1 MRMAVSPDDNIKV
14 LLVDD
19 NENNL
24 TSMELVLENEG
35 YTFFKATSG
44 KEALRILLKEED
56 FSLILLDVQM
66 PIMDGYETAE
76 LIYQRDKLKRI
87 PIIFFTAQDYEEE
100 SMFRGYKAGA
110 ADFIRKPFKPDL
122 LRYKVAIF
130 AELHRKNR
138 LLRKQEEKLRLIN
151 EDLVALN
158 RNLEKRVSERTRQL
172 ETVNQELKELNLSKD
187 KFLSVISHDLRNP
200 LTSLLLSSKTLND
213 EIENIDP
220 KKLRMLSGVIHRTSN
235 KILSQL
241 NELVEW
247 AKKQRQ
253 KTSFNPHKIR
263 LTEAINEALEL
274 LKATANQKGVMLE
287 NKIPNE
293 VLVNA
298 DPLMLR
304 SILQNIVTNAIKYSP
319 TNGIVNLTAQLS
331 DKMIEVCIQDFG
343 VGMTEKTKN
352 TILGSTDAPSLPG
365 TNQEQGTGLG
375 LLLVKDFVAQHGGKI
390 SIESKLRKG
399 TCFKFTIPAN

>member
-1 MRMAVSPDDNIKV
+1 MAATPDDNIKV

-87 PIIFFTAQDYEEE
+87 PIVFFTAQDYEEE

-110 ADFIRKPFKPDL
+110 ADFIRKPFKPEL

-130 AELHRKNR
+130 AELHRKNQ

-151 EDLVALN
+151 EDLIALN

-172 ETVNQELKELNLSKD
+172 ETANQELKELNLSKD

-220 KKLRMLSGVIHRTSN
+220 KKLKMLSGVIHRTSN
-235 KILSQL
+235 KILTQL
-241 NELVEW
+241 NELVDW

-253 KTSFNPHKIR
+253 KTTFNPQKVH

-274 LKATANQKGVMLE
+274 LKATAIQKNIKFE
-287 NKIPNE
+287 NNIQDNFF
-293 VLVNA
+293 VNA

-319 TNGIVNLTAQLS
+319 KNRPVSLHAEVSG
-331 DKMIEVCIQDFG
+331 KMIEICVQDFG
-343 VGMTEKTKN
+343 MGMTEKTKN
-352 TILGSTDAPSLPG
+352 TILSSTVTPSLPG

-375 LLLVKDFVAQHGGKI
+375 LLLVKDFVAQHGGKM

-399 TCFKFTIPAN
+399 TCFKFTIPAG

>member
-1 MRMAVSPDDNIKV
+1 MAVIPDDTIKV

-110 ADFIRKPFKPDL
+110 ADFIRKPFKPEL

-130 AELHRKNR
+130 AELHRKNS

-172 ETVNQELKELNLSKD
+172 ETLNQELKELNLSKD

-220 KKLRMLSGVIHRTSN
+220 KKLKMLSGVIHRTSN
-235 KILSQL
+235 RILSQL
-241 NELVEW
+241 NELVDW

-253 KTSFNPHKIR
+253 KTTFNPQKIK
-263 LTEAINEALEL
+263 LNDAINEALEL
-274 LKATANQKGVMLE
+274 LKETAIQKDIKFENQTATDFF
-287 NKIPNE
+287 
-293 VLVNA
+293 VNA

-319 TNGIVNLTAQLS
+319 RKGIVNVSAELT
-331 DKMIEVCIQDFG
+331 DKMVEICVMDFG
-343 VGMTEKTKN
+343 IGMSEKTKN
-352 TILGSTDAPSLPG
+352 TILGNNNTTSLPG
-365 TNQEQGTGLG
+365 TDQEQGTGLG
-375 LLLVKDFVAQHGGKI
+375 LLLVKDFVAQHGGRI
-390 SIESKLRKG
+390 LIESKLRKG
-399 TCFKFTIPAN
+399 TCFKFTVPAN

>member
-1 MRMAVSPDDNIKV
+1 MAIAPDDNIKV

-130 AELHRKNR
+130 AELHRKNS

-172 ETVNQELKELNLSKD
+172 ETLNQELKELNLSKD

-200 LTSLLLSSKTLND
+200 LTSLLISSKTLND
-213 EIENIDP
+213 EIEIIEP
-220 KKLRMLSGVIHRTSN
+220 KKLKMLSGVIHRTSN
-235 KILSQL
+235 KILLQL
-241 NELVEW
+241 NELVDW

-253 KTSFNPHKIR
+253 KTTFNPQKIH
-263 LTEAINEALEL
+263 LSEAINESLEL
-274 LKATANQKGVMLE
+274 LRATAIQKSVKFE
-287 NKIPNE
+287 NKIPND
-293 VLVNA
+293 LFVNA

-319 TNGIVNLTAQLS
+319 RRGIVNLTAQLT
-331 DKMIEVCIQDFG
+331 DNMTEVCVQDFG
-343 VGMTEKTKN
+343 VGMTEKTRN
-352 TILGSTDAPSLPG
+352 TILGNISTPSLPG

-390 SIESKLRKG
+390 IIESKLRKG

>member
-1 MRMAVSPDDNIKV
+1 MAATPDDNIKV

-24 TSMELVLENEG
+24 TSLELVLENEG

-76 LIYQRDKLKRI
+76 LIYQRDKLKHI

-110 ADFIRKPFKPDL
+110 ADFIRKPFKPEL

-130 AELHRKNR
+130 AELHRKNQ

-158 RNLEKRVSERTRQL
+158 RNLEKRVSERTKQL
-172 ETVNQELKELNLSKD
+172 ETANQELKELNLSKD

-235 KILSQL
+235 KILTQL
-241 NELVEW
+241 NELVDW

-253 KTSFNPHKIR
+253 KTTFNPQKVC
-263 LTEAINEALEL
+263 LAEAINEALEL
-274 LKATANQKGVMLE
+274 LKATAVQKNIKFE
-287 NKIPNE
+287 NKIPND
-293 VLVNA
+293 LFVNA

-319 TNGIVNLTAQLS
+319 KNRPVNLDAQVS
-331 DKMIEVCIQDFG
+331 GKMIEVCIQDFG

-352 TILGSTDAPSLPG
+352 TILSSTGAPSLPG
-365 TNQEQGTGLG
+365 TNQELGTGLG

-390 SIESKLRKG
+390 SIESELRKG
-399 TCFKFTIPAN
+399 TCFKFTIPAS

>member
-1 MRMAVSPDDNIKV
+1 MAVTPDDNIKV

-110 ADFIRKPFKPDL
+110 ADFIRKPFKPEL

-130 AELHRKNR
+130 AELHRKNQ

-158 RNLEKRVSERTRQL
+158 RNLEKRVSDRTKQL
-172 ETVNQELKELNLSKD
+172 ETANQELKELNLSKD

-235 KILSQL
+235 KILIQL
-241 NELVEW
+241 NELVDW

-253 KTSFNPHKIR
+253 KTTFNPQKVR

-274 LKATANQKGVMLE
+274 LKATAVQKNIKFE
-287 NKIPNE
+287 NKIPND
-293 VLVNA
+293 LFVNA

-319 TNGIVNLTAQLS
+319 KNRPVNLDAQVS
-331 DKMIEVCIQDFG
+331 GKMIEVCIQDFG
-343 VGMTEKTKN
+343 VGMTEKTKD
-352 TILGSTDAPSLPG
+352 TILSSTGAPSLPG
-365 TNQEQGTGLG
+365 TNQELGTGLG

-399 TCFKFTIPAN
+399 TCFKFTISAS

>member
-1 MRMAVSPDDNIKV
+1 MAVAPDDNIKV

-24 TSMELVLENEG
+24 TSLELVLENEG
-35 YTFFKATSG
+35 YIFFKATSG

-76 LIYQRDKLKRI
+76 LIYQRDKLKHI
-87 PIIFFTAQDYEEE
+87 PIVFFTAQDYEEE
-100 SMFRGYKAGA
+100 SMYRGYKAGA
-110 ADFIRKPFKPDL
+110 ADFIRKPFKPEL
-122 LRYKVAIF
+122 LKYKVAIF
-130 AELHRKNR
+130 AELHRKNQ

-158 RNLEKRVSERTRQL
+158 KNLEKRVSERTKQL
-172 ETVNQELKELNLSKD
+172 ETANEELKELNLSKD

-220 KKLRMLSGVIHRTSN
+220 KKLKMLSGVIHRTSN
-235 KILSQL
+235 KILLQL
-241 NELVEW
+241 NELVDW

-253 KTSFNPHKIR
+253 KTAFNPHKVH
-263 LTEAINEALEL
+263 LSDAINEALEL
-274 LKATANQKGVMLE
+274 LKATAVQKSVKFE
-287 NKIPNE
+287 NKIPND
-293 VLVNA
+293 LFVNA

-304 SILQNIVTNAIKYSP
+304 SILQNIVTNAIKYSSK
-319 TNGIVNLTAQLS
+319 NGAVNLEAQLS
-331 DKMIEVCIQDFG
+331 GKMIEICIQDFG
-343 VGMTEKTKN
+343 VGMTEKTRN
-352 TILGSTDAPSLPG
+352 TILASAATPSLPG
-365 TNQEQGTGLG
+365 TNKEQGTGLG

-390 SIESKLRKG
+390 SIESKLREG